1 MDIKLAILAAI
12 ALAAALHLQFHRPYV
27 SRDWLTRTSAVE
39 VRCLVADATAGAVCQ
54 PRAERSRWTRLELIG
69 DRL

>member
-12 ALAAALHLQFHRPYV
+12 ALAATLHLQSRRPYV
-27 SRDWLTRTSAVE
+27 SQDWLTRTSAVE
-39 VRCLVADATAGAVCQ
+39 VRCLVADAAAGSVCQ
-54 PRAERSRWTRLELIG
+54 PRTERSRWTRLELIG